1 MNNRRLPYWLL
12 LALGAGACDASAQ
25 TTLPPLATN
34 ALPAQAQLRA
44 QAQPGPSDLPTVSQ
58 TYVLSPNDVVQ
69 VKVYQEDDLETK
81 MRIAR
86 DGTTSFP
93 LIGVVQ
99 LGGKTIQQASTL
111 IRDALGKDYLVN
123 PQVTI
128 TVVEYAK
135 RRFTVLGQV
144 QKPGTFEIPNEE
156 TVTLL
161 QAIAM
166 AGGYTRLANRGGVI
180 VSRAVAGRKVSHT
193 IDVRQA
199 TSDADSKPFEILP
212 EDTIT
217 IPERLF

>member
-1 MNNRRLPYWLL
+1 MNTRRLLHRIV
-12 LALGAGACDASAQ
+12 LALAAGACGALAQ
-25 TTLPPLATN
+25 TSPLAPPTN
-34 ALPAQAQLRA
+34 TPPAPAGLA
-44 QAQPGPSDLPTVSQ
+44 DSPPVASQ
-58 TYVLSPNDVVQ
+58 TYVLSPNDMVL

-81 MRIAR
+81 MRVAK
-86 DGTTSFP
+86 DGTSTFP

-99 LGGKTIQQASTL
+99 IGGKTIQQATTL

-123 PQVTI
+123 PQITM

-156 TVTLL
+156 SVTLL

-166 AGGYTRLANRGGVI
+166 AGGYTRLANRGGV
-180 VSRAVAGRKVSHT
+180 VVTRTVAGRKVSHT
-193 IDVRQA
+193 LDVKLA

-212 EDTIT
+212 EDTIM